1 MKRVTTLCAV
11 ILTRK
16 KKGCRKESTSMATTR
31 RNFDAEKSTW
41 TQIGFAEI
49 ADDSRLWLFFK
60 EKMRPPK
67 TIQKSRKKKNIVIE
81 SKSLF

>member
-1 MKRVTTLCAV
+1 
-11 ILTRK
+11 
-16 KKGCRKESTSMATTR
+16 MAASKDNTDITGI
-31 RNFDAEKSTW
+31 W
-41 TQIGFAEI
+41 TQIDFAEI